1 MLFWHS
7 YETRCRAADL
17 IDAGCGAAFLSS
29 SLALSRAI
37 AEKWVHAYRAVG
49 REVFLS
55 MGSKHRTY
63 DYGTKL
69 SAVTDFVDGGLSK
82 QDVMARHGILSQTSL
97 ERWIRDYRSGGA
109 KALEPKAKG
118 RPRNPEAQPR
128 TLSHEQE
135 LEARVRKL
143 EAENAYLKKLAALR
157 AEETLR
163 TGSRPRW

>member
-1 MLFWHS
+1 MFWHS

-69 SAVTDFVDGGLSK
+69 SAVTDFVDVGLSK

-118 RPRNPEAQPR
+118 RPRGSGAEPKPR
-128 TLSHEQE
+128 TREE
-135 LEARVRKL
+135 GL
-143 EAENAYLKKLAALR
+143 EAENRRLRAEVAYLKKSIALKAGR
-157 AEETLR
+157 LSPTATKR
-163 TGSRPRW
+163 RS